1 MSTLSRLT
9 GLLHPEAALRV
20 GADAARGGRISRGAT
35 GLRLNGVRRG
45 DRVPPGPP
53 IEELSLCTFDGAR
66 VEGAEIV
73 GRALLSSFVGAALI
87 EPLATPGARLELCR
101 LDGALLQSPAL
112 GGMELICCSL
122 RDLEVRGG
130 QLGRLLGCDAVG
142 ARLTDVK
149 LSGLPSSDL
158 SLARLTRCDLRG
170 ADLRGVCLRR
180 AELRDCRLDGAL
192 VEGADLSGVT
202 GLDRATL
209 SRLVDEGA
217 RVSGAFAAR
226 LAATLRPQASPG
238 AHRRLAA
245 ALSGLGW
252 LSVVGLG
259 LGAAVAVLTPPPPV
273 EAPALPP
280 PLERVVTP
288 EDRLKTQAGLK
299 ELREALGRAR
309 AERAAK
315 GATNAQWPS
324 LHELQENRYDLDGD
338 GPSEVMQTL
347 LPQGLP
353 DNLLTESRGGVLP
366 YCEEPPSQAAL
377 QDVDAD
383 WHYCDLNG
391 RLFATSGFTAEAT
404 LNW

>member
-1 MSTLSRLT
+1 MSTLNRLT
-9 GLLHPEAALRV
+9 GLLHPEASLRV
-20 GADAARGGRISRGAT
+20 GADAARSGRVSRGAT
-35 GLRLNGVRRG
+35 GLRLTGVRRQ

-73 GRALLSSFVGAALI
+73 GRALLSSFIGAQLI
-87 EPLATPGARLELCR
+87 EPLATAGARLELCR

-142 ARLTDVK
+142 ARLTEVK
-149 LSGLPSSDL
+149 ISGLESSDL
-158 SLARLTRCDLRG
+158 SLARLERCDLRG

-180 AELRDCRLDGAL
+180 AELRDCRLEGAL
-192 VEGADLSGVT
+192 VEGADLSGVI

-209 SRLVDEGA
+209 LQLIEGGA
-217 RVSGAFAAR
+217 RVSGAFAVR
-226 LAATLRPQASPG
+226 LARALRPRAS
-238 AHRRLAA
+238 ASAQRRLAA
-245 ALSGLGW
+245 AFSAAGW
-252 LSVVGLG
+252 LTAIVGG
-259 LGAAVAVLTPPPPV
+259 LGAAALVLTPPPPV

-288 EDRLKTQAGLK
+288 EDRLGTQAALK

-309 AERAAK
+309 ADRAAK

-338 GPSEVMQTL
+338 GPSEVMQAL

-377 QDVDAD
+377 QEVDAD

-391 RLFATSGFTAEAT
+391 RLFATAGFTKEAT